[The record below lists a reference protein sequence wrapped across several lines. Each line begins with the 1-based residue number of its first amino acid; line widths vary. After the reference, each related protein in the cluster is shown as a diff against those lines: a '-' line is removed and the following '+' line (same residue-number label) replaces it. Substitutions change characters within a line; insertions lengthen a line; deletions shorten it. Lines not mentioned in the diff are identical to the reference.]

1 MSDPIWGLLGSDAIP
16 SQRRTRTLDIGSSIR
31 FYNNLAVPGLGGIWF
46 GKQLFL
52 AMLGVSVAQE
62 ARERHGKSF
71 NNIRTANAIEAL
83 ACLLTLESTEWKSD
97 PRLRGST
104 KMKSRHTGDYNF
116 ATISRPDFYVTQPMR
131 MSTVQPL
138 FALGLVRED
147 SGSRFN
153 SFKCSDEGNQF
164 VYEFSREYGQ
174 CYYTSDLRDCL
185 IKWVVE
191 KSFYPKRS
199 TVQEGLSPLE
209 PLRQG
214 ASSYLRL
221 LLERGG
227 RCEDR
232 EDVTRRKNA
241 LAWME
246 LLRAK
251 SEQVIS
257 WDNKP
262 PVISDDHWQDLRTG
276 SLLFAARDMAIE
288 TLDIVEDHIF
298 SLQKRRME
306 LKQDVPFAIRESL
319 QHLKETSQAFLDQ
332 APKDEAGAT
341 FCREMAQGSTL
352 QRLTNLVR
360 RDELVLKFRGGAIL
374 PGPAFKK
381 DDRQTGDEP
390 IQDQPSD
397 RSEEGNKIHW
407 PDNISYRVRNLFL
420 LNADLHGEIGDWLG
434 DMESQTGDFNV

>member
-1 MSDPIWGLLGSDAIP
+1 MSDPIWGLLGPDAIP

-83 ACLLTLESTEWKSD
+83 ACLLALESNGWKSD

-104 KMKSRHTGDYNF
+104 KMASRHTGDYSF
-116 ATISRPDFYVTQPMR
+116 AIISRPDFYVTQPMR

-138 FALGLVRED
+138 SALGLVRED

-153 SFKCSDEGNQF
+153 SFKCSDEGDRF
-164 VYEFSREYGQ
+164 VNEFCREYVR
-174 CYYTSDLRDCL
+174 YYSSDLRDCL
-185 IKWVVE
+185 IQWVVE
-191 KSFYPKRS
+191 KTFSPKKQ
-199 TVQEGLSPLE
+199 VIQEGLLPLE
-209 PLRQG
+209 PLHQG

-227 RCEDR
+227 RCEDG
-232 EDVTRRKNA
+232 EDVARRKNA

-246 LLRAK
+246 LLRENP
-251 SEQVIS
+251 EQIIH

-262 PVISDDHWQDLRTG
+262 SVISDDHWQDLRTG
-276 SLLFAARDMAIE
+276 SLLFAARDRAIE
-288 TLDIVEDHIF
+288 TLDKIEDHLF
-298 SLQKRRME
+298 SLKKRRME
-306 LKQDVPFAIRESL
+306 PKLGVPLAVQKSL
-319 QHLKETSQAFLDQ
+319 QRLKKASQEFLDRG
-332 APKDEAGAT
+332 PKDEAGAA
-341 FCREMAQGSTL
+341 FCRGMAEGNTQKIL
-352 QRLTNLVR
+352 ANLVR
-360 RDELVLKFRGGAIL
+360 RDELVLKFREGAIL
-374 PGPAFKK
+374 PGPAFRK
-381 DDRQTGDEP
+381 DARPTDDES
-390 IQDQPSD
+390 IQDLPSD
-397 RSEEGNKIHW
+397 RSEEGNEIHW

-420 LNADLHGEIGDWLG
+420 LNADLHGKIGDWLG
-434 DMESQTGDFNV
+434 DMESQTGEFNV